1 MSLPSAKQA
10 QAFWL
15 HAAGMN
21 HKQISEMLGCTPAA
35 AQQHVFQAQKKA
47 TKIGLC
53 YTVKQP
59 EPENPE
65 PVVGSGM
72 LRLKELAKEAGLI
85 K

>member
-1 MSLPSAKQA
+1 MNLPSAKQA

-21 HKQISEMLGCTPAA
+21 YKQISEVLGCTPAA

-47 TKIGLC
+47 TQIGLC
-53 YTVKQP
+53 YTVRKEP
-59 EPENPE
+59 EPEAPQ
-65 PVVGSGM
+65 VGSGM